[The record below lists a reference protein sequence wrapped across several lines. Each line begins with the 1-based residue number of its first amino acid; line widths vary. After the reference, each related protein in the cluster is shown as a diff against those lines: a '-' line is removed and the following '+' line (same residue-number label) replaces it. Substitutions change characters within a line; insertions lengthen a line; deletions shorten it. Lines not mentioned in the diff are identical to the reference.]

1 SSLNS
6 GQEAQLR
13 PQLTQGN
20 RNDVPQPPAKPN
32 HIVKRAASNSVM
44 PLPQPQLG
52 SGPFTS
58 TRIPQLNKAP
68 SNPGS
73 RDAIHISAMS
83 LGAGAAAW
91 PGAAAQSLH
100 EVTVAPLIDPESGQQ
115 VLLVVQSDVSERSGL
130 EDRLVTLAA
139 AQTSMLEA
147 MFPRQVRAGLRGGA
161 GPHTRRCSVQFV
173 VKHVVS
179 ASRPLT
185 LGTLGPGLTLYSW
198 HVLERLMRCAAP
210 PSSPGPVGSSLT
222 QQLDVAALATHHE
235 CVTIMFTDIVGF
247 TTMSKECQPAQV
259 RAGVGQR
266 VRASTGT
273 ALPGTVWWLQVMSF
287 LNELFSQLD
296 QLVNKHAVFKVET
309 AGDCYIVCGGLLD
322 EDEDG
327 FMTVSSGQQNGA
339 ARTRAA
345 RRVLNFAAD
354 MMQARFPARLVV
366 AQVASTVMMPNNGL
380 PVVLRAGLHSGPV
393 VSGVIGSHLPK
404 FSLFGDTMNT
414 ASRMESTSLPGR
426 IQVSQPTFELLGDPQ
441 PERWQSTGGIEVK
454 GKGTMFTYL
463 MKSEAASRHLPAA
476 TSEGWIAASTFHA
489 AKAPS
494 ACTAIAAAHIPTLS
508 SLDYH
513 MASWRGS
520 DQLSRWKPRR
530 LKGVRRLQRLKS

>member
-1 SSLNS
+1 
-6 GQEAQLR
+6 
-13 PQLTQGN
+13 
-20 RNDVPQPPAKPN
+20 
-32 HIVKRAASNSVM
+32 
-44 PLPQPQLG
+44 
-52 SGPFTS
+52 
-58 TRIPQLNKAP
+58 
-68 SNPGS
+68 
-73 RDAIHISAMS
+73 AIHISAMS
-83 LGAGAAAW
+83 LGAVAAAW

-100 EVTVAPLIDPESGQQ
+100 EVTVAPLTDPESGQQ

-147 MFPRQVRAGLRGGA
+147 M
-161 GPHTRRCSVQFV
+161 
-173 VKHVVS
+173 
-179 ASRPLT
+179 
-185 LGTLGPGLTLYSW
+185 

-210 PSSPGPVGSSLT
+210 SSSPGPVGSSLT

-247 TTMSKECQPAQV
+247 TTMSKECQPA
-259 RAGVGQR
+259 
-266 VRASTGT
+266 
-273 ALPGTVWWLQVMSF
+273 QVMSF

-354 MMQARFPARLVV
+354 MMQARF
-366 AQVASTVMMPNNGL
+366 
-380 PVVLRAGLHSGPV
+380 
-393 VSGVIGSHLPK
+393 
-404 FSLFGDTMNT
+404 GDTMNT

-426 IQVSQPTFELLGDPQ
+426 IQVSQPTYELLGDPQ

-454 GKGTMFTYL
+454 DV
-463 MKSEAASRHLPAA
+463 
-476 TSEGWIAASTFHA
+476 
-489 AKAPS
+489 
-494 ACTAIAAAHIPTLS
+494 TLS
-508 SLDYH
+508 
-513 MASWRGS
+513 GS
-520 DQLSRWKPRR
+520 KHKPGRE
-530 LKGVRRLQRLKS
+530 